1 MKLCKLKNCFGTKIC
16 RYNEKKNKIYT
27 KMVSNFTD
35 IRDGNDRI
43 YMKKTKCAA
52 PRAQR
57 RAPPRRPIAVRPQAH
72 RRAPPLEPIA
82 VRRPSTSRFAPRC
95 GLSWLC
101 HCKSRCFRGA
111 VCRKIP
117 VFPSAS
123 KLAWKSVIFRRTAC
137 PVNKKLIEWSF
148 LFY

>member
-1 MKLCKLKNCFGTKIC
+1 MKLCKPKICFGTKIC
-16 RYNEKKNKIYT
+16 RYNEQKNKIYT

-35 IRDGNDRI
+35 IRDGNDRT
-43 YMKKTKCAA
+43 YMKKDKNV
-52 PRAQR
+52 R
-57 RAPPRRPIAVRPQAH
+57 RAPPLKPPRRAPPLKSP
-72 RRAPPLEPIA
+72 RRAPPLELSA

-123 KLAWKSVIFRRTAC
+123 KLAWKNVIFRRTAC